1 MRLSTQE
8 VQSFC
13 CSYKTFHMDLLRTS
27 SFAVLNQEVMQW
39 YGHFDILQVSNFTR
53 LGLLLI
59 SALTNG
65 VCSLCSNFYTS
76 LAFFLRP
83 LIVSSGSWRRMR
95 KMLKIK
101 KTTYIVTPFW
111 NSYCLIALYAILNR
125 HMTIVTAT
133 LSFVLL
139 RLFRI
144 FDCVSLYF
152 PIQN

>member
-27 SFAVLNQEVMQW
+27 SFAVFESGSHAMIW
-39 YGHFDILQVSNFTR
+39 DILQVSNFTR

-111 NSYCLIALYAILNR
+111 NLYCLIALYAILNR